1 VQGSRRDLRGFL
13 KEAKPMLDGKQ
24 EQAEEA
30 TEVTLSEQLVREND
44 ATASP
49 DADTRAEAAQNT
61 LFEDFLVDEA
71 GRETF
76 PASDPPSWSPS
87 TVAGHPHARP
97 APPEPLPQP
106 DAGSTETTDSAG

>member
-1 VQGSRRDLRGFL
+1 
-13 KEAKPMLDGKQ
+13 MLDGKQ

-30 TEVTLSEQLVREND
+30 TEVTLSEQRELSEQLVRDED
-44 ATASP
+44 TSRSL

-97 APPEPLPQP
+97 APAEPLPQP